1 MLPKIDYWRCCLLV
15 GASLTISGALI
26 FSTVGPEVLAQS
38 DWRTKYELR
47 KQEVNSQMDRVR
59 TELEASK
66 RKLLDL
72 SASSSVLTRSI

>member
-1 MLPKIDYWRCCLLV
+1 MWKKANSRHFWLV
-15 GASLTISGALI
+15 AGASLTLSGALI

-47 KQEVNSQMDRVR
+47 KQEVNSQTDRVK

-72 SASSSVLTRSI
+72 LDPSDC